1 MHARGPSRVAG
12 AGAILFLPRPPV
24 ASLAARSNCGL
35 IGGGGILSE
44 PSVPKLSRQPDAETY
59 RVLVDHIQDYAI
71 LMLDADG
78 YLISWNEGAEK
89 IQGYTADEILGSHFS
104 CFYPPEAI
112 ERDLPRKALSQ
123 AAAVGHFED
132 EGWRL
137 RKDGSAFWAN
147 VVITRMLGGEG
158 RLMGFSTITRDSTE
172 RRRQESLLKR
182 SEERFRLLIAGV
194 KDYAIFMLNPQGIV
208 ETWNA
213 GAAQIKGYS
222 ANEIIG
228 CHFSVFYPPD
238 AIKRGLP
245 DTELRGAMMQ
255 GRFEDEGWR
264 LRKDGSRFW
273 ANVIITAVRNASG
286 HLIGFSKITRDLT
299 ERRRHEDELRKSEE
313 RFRLLVDGVTEY
325 AIMTLD
331 SEGFVT
337 SWNAGAE
344 RIKGYKSPEILGKHV
359 SHFYPS
365 EAVLSNKPWEDLRI
379 AREHG
384 RVTDEGWRLRKDGTL
399 FWASTVIT
407 SLHDQTGR
415 PHGFAMVTQ
424 DLTQRR
430 NAEALADT
438 TQRMHEFIAMLAHEL
453 RNPLAPI
460 RNAVALMGRKGLKD
474 PTLESMRQTIDRQS
488 MLLTRLLD
496 ELLDVNR
503 IARGQFVIERELVDV
518 RDVLTRAIETS
529 RPLIDS
535 RRHSLEVS
543 VPDQPARVLGDALR
557 LTQTFVNL
565 LNNAAKYTPEGGSI
579 RLSAA
584 VRGAEIEVRV
594 IDNGAGIER
603 DMLEKVFDLFVQVDS
618 TMQHALGGLGVGL
631 ALVRRV
637 VELHG
642 GNVLARSEGKTYG
655 AEFVVRLPLSIEQI
669 QVISTRESPVPG
681 SIRALRVL
689 IVDDNRDAADSLNL
703 LLASMGQCVYVAY
716 DGQSAISA
724 AKAFKPEIV
733 LLDIG
738 MPQMSGYDVARAL
751 RADASASKS
760 ALVAVTGWGQEA
772 DKERA
777 KDAGFTYHFVKPISE
792 DALRM
797 ILTEV
802 SAAENQ

>member
-1 MHARGPSRVAG
+1 
-12 AGAILFLPRPPV
+12 
-24 ASLAARSNCGL
+24 
-35 IGGGGILSE
+35 LSE
-44 PSVPKLSRQPDAETY
+44 PKLSRQRPDAEAY
-59 RVLVDHIQDYAI
+59 RILVEHIQDYAV
-71 LMLDADG
+71 LMLDPDG
-78 YLISWNEGAEK
+78 YVLSWNEGAER
-89 IQGYTADEILGSHFS
+89 IQGYTADEILGSHYS
-104 CFYPPEAI
+104 CFYPDEAVA
-112 ERDLPRKALSQ
+112 RDLPRKELAQ
-123 AAAVGHFED
+123 AAAAGHLES

-137 RKDGSAFWAN
+137 RKDGSPFWAN
-147 VVITRMLGGEG
+147 VVITRMHGGDG
-158 RLMGFSTITRDSTE
+158 QLLGFSTITRDRTE
-172 RRRQESLLKR
+172 RRQQEALLKQ
-182 SEERFRLLIAGV
+182 SEERSRLLIAGV

-213 GAAQIKGYS
+213 GAASIKGYS
-222 ANEIIG
+222 AEEIIG
-228 CHFSVFYPPD
+228 RHFSVFYPPD
-238 AIKRGLP
+238 STKRGLP
-245 DTELRGAMMQ
+245 EAELRGAMMQ

-299 ERRRHEDELRKSEE
+299 ERRRYEDDLRKSEE

-344 RIKGYKSPEILGKHV
+344 RIKGYKSQEILGKHV
-359 SHFYPS
+359 SHFYRS
-365 EAVLSNKPWEDLRI
+365 EDVLANKPWENLRI
-379 AREHG
+379 AREQG

-399 FWASTVIT
+399 FWANTVIT
-407 SLHDQTGR
+407 SLRDQSGR
-415 PHGFAMVTQ
+415 PYGYAKVTQ

-474 PTLESMRQTIDRQS
+474 PILESMRQTIDRQS
-488 MLLTRLLD
+488 VLLTRLLD

-503 IARGQFVIERELVDV
+503 IARGQFAIERELVDL
-518 RDVLTRAIETS
+518 RDVLMRAIETS

-543 VPDQPARVLGDALR
+543 VPEQPARVLGDALR

-579 RLSAA
+579 RLSAV
-584 VRGAEIEVRV
+584 VRGAEIEIRVR
-594 IDNGAGIER
+594 DNGAGIER

-655 AEFVVRLPLSIEQI
+655 AEFIVRLPLSIEQI
-669 QVISTRESPVPG
+669 QVISAQGSPAAG
-681 SIRALRVL
+681 SIRTLRVL
-689 IVDDNRDAADSLNL
+689 VVDDNRDAADSLNL
-703 LLASMGQCVYVAY
+703 LLTSMGQNVYVAY
-716 DGQSAISA
+716 DGESAISA
-724 AKAFKPEIV
+724 AKVFRPEIV

-738 MPQMSGYDVARAL
+738 MPQMSGYEVARAL
-751 RADASASKS
+751 MADATAAKS

-772 DKERA
+772 DRERA
-777 KDAGFTYHFVKPISE
+777 KEAGFTYHFVKPISE
-792 DALRM
+792 EALRT

-802 SAAENQ
+802 SAAQNQNP